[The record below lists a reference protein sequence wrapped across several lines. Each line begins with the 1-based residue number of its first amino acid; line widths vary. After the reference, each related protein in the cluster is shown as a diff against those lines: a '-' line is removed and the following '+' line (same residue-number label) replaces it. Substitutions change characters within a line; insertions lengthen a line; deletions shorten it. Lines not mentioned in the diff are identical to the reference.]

1 MKNEEKCLLVIAGC
15 LLLIYGLKEA
25 WLGSGGDMIIY
36 LNAGELLRNGQPVYH
51 TPIFTGPGTFLNYS
65 YSPFFAQILVPFTYF
80 PVKFIYTCWV
90 LLDIFLL
97 YRIYCILS
105 SFLKIKSMST
115 AETLVFT
122 FFLLLFSFRYILYNF
137 DMMQMTIV
145 LLYLCL
151 EGFRLITRSHDLGG
165 AVLIALGI
173 CIKLLPLVMIPYL
186 VMRGKFKATALS
198 LAFVAVFTFL
208 PVLYLGPGK
217 FSGMM
222 QEWWTVIN
230 PSNPEFVARQNSSGE
245 GVHSLSAL
253 IPAYFGAPSSYY
265 DLNLKRNIMD
275 LNTAG
280 VRILLNITRV
290 FFILLTFAFLKKPW
304 FKGET
309 DHRMFYEL
317 SYILLITPLVFPH
330 QQKYAFIFLVP
341 AIAWIMA
348 GMIRLF
354 RRPGVDARQKRT
366 SLILMSVSFVLLVL
380 TTNLFIGK
388 HFFMVAQYYKLI
400 TWGTLLIIP
409 VLWMFRPEAG
419 EKKEAACAAPFPQ
432 TK

>member
-1 MKNEEKCLLVIAGC
+1 MKHEEKCLLVIAGF
-15 LLLIYGLKEA
+15 LLLIYGMKEA
-25 WLGSGGDMIIY
+25 WLGNGGDMIIY
-36 LNAGELLRNGQPVYH
+36 LNAGELLRNGQAVYH
-51 TPIFTGPGTFLNYS
+51 TPIFTGAGTFLNYS
-65 YSPFFAQILVPFTYF
+65 YSPFFAGILVPFTYF

-90 LLDIFLL
+90 LLDLFLL
-97 YRIYCILS
+97 YRIYGIIS
-105 SFLKIKSMST
+105 SFLKIKVMSA

-151 EGFRLITRSHDLGG
+151 EGFLLITRSHNFGG
-165 AVLIALGI
+165 SMLIALGI
-173 CIKLLPLVMIPYL
+173 CIKLLPLVMVPYL
-186 VMRGKFKATALS
+186 VMRGKFKATALT
-198 LAFVAVFTFL
+198 LIFVVVFTFL
-208 PVLYLGPGK
+208 PVIYLGPGK
-217 FSGMM
+217 FNETM

-230 PSNPEFVARQNSSGE
+230 PSNPEFVAHQNSSGE

-265 DLNLKRNIMD
+265 DLDLKRNIMD
-275 LNTAG
+275 LSTTG
-280 VRILLNITRV
+280 VRILLNITRA

-309 DHRMFYEL
+309 DQRMFYEL

-330 QQKYAFIFLVP
+330 QQKYAFIFLAP
-341 AIAWIMA
+341 AIAWIIA
-348 GMIRLF
+348 GMIGLF
-354 RRPGVDARQKRT
+354 RHPGGDIRRKRA

-388 HFFMVAQYYKLI
+388 HFFMVAQYYKMI